1 MKRNIELELK
11 KKYRKELEELEKEI
25 KQESPDWMKERRREY
40 LLQEI
45 LMCFFL
51 LMPFYWWYRDAT
63 ERNVDYLTKR
73 IIQIFFRYEYWKKR
87 LYKLSMEYKFT
98 ILRKFDKF
106 DKNKITPVMI
116 ERAKEYPIEDIIQVN
131 KNAFALCPFHEDRHP
146 SLHCKHNF
154 FHCFSCG
161 VSGDVISLY
170 MKQHNVD
177 FVPAIKFLSR

>member
-1 MKRNIELELK
+1 MERSIEIELK
-11 KKYRKELEELEKEI
+11 RKYREGLEELEKDI
-25 KQESPDWMKERRREY
+25 KQESLNWIRERRKIYLREEMIEC
-40 LLQEI
+40 LVH
-45 LMCFFL
+45 
-51 LMPFYWWYRDAT
+51 LMPFEEYYDEAT

-73 IIQIFFRYEYWKKR
+73 IIGIFAKYEYWKKR
-87 LYKLSMEYKFT
+87 LHKLSMEYKFT
-98 ILRKFDKF
+98 ILRKSSKF
-106 DKNKITPVMI
+106 NRNRITPTII